1 MCSACRGDYEN
12 PDIEEIHMDNV
23 QSARNLI
30 ERQLTRFAMTI
41 DISER
46 NDFFDSR
53 NRDLW
58 MREFATWLEEE
69 VSSSVRASN
78 D

>member
-1 MCSACRGDYEN
+1 
-12 PDIEEIHMDNV
+12 MDNV

-30 ERQLTRFAMTI
+30 ERQLTRFAMTV

-53 NRDLW
+53 NMDLW
-58 MREFATWLEEE
+58 MRSFAEWLEEE
-69 VSSSVRASN
+69 VAASSSVRASN